1 MLTEPEKNSTEESG
15 FEKFASQA
23 LRLHRKGSFELL
35 LSQHLA
41 VATPSDPLVKVRL
54 TCESAWMV
62 PQDKLKLDMQQVETI
77 YMTCL
82 SFLNTN
88 TFKVDSVSIA
98 FGFEQTEENYERFIK
113 PWHKGVPL
121 AFVFGNLA
129 ERQSEQQ
136 ALQQAE
142 SEAEKFF
149 LYTTEFD
156 LSLGSFQM
164 LKTEFLKWA
173 IPQCMEIFEKLSR
186 LIDPDLYKE
195 MLGILKPDLK
205 SEEE

>member
-1 MLTEPEKNSTEESG
+1 MLTEAEENTEESG
-15 FEKFASQA
+15 FSKFASQA

-41 VATPSDPLVKVRL
+41 VAVPSDPMIKVRL
-54 TCESAWMV
+54 VCEACWMV
-62 PQDKLKLDMQQVETI
+62 PEDKLKLDMQQVEMI
-77 YMTCL
+77 YLSCL

-98 FGFEQTEENYERFIK
+98 FGFEQTEENFERFIK

-121 AFVFGNLA
+121 MFLYENQA
-129 ERQSEQQ
+129 ERESKNQVLEK
-136 ALQQAE
+136 AE
-142 SEAEKFF
+142 GEAEKFF

-156 LSLGSFQM
+156 LNLGSFQM
-164 LKTEFLKWA
+164 LKTEFLRWA

-195 MLGILKPDLK
+195 MLGILKPELK
-205 SEEE
+205 SGEE

>member
-1 MLTEPEKNSTEESG
+1 MLTEAEENTEESG
-15 FEKFASQA
+15 FSKFASQA

-41 VATPSDPLVKVRL
+41 VAVPSDPMIKVRL
-54 TCESAWMV
+54 VCEACWMV
-62 PQDKLKLDMQQVETI
+62 PEDKLKLDMQQVEMI
-77 YMTCL
+77 YLSCL

-98 FGFEQTEENYERFIK
+98 FGFEQTEENFERFIK

-121 AFVFGNLA
+121 MFLYENQA
-129 ERQSEQQ
+129 ERESKNQVLEK
-136 ALQQAE
+136 AE
-142 SEAEKFF
+142 GEAEKFF

-156 LSLGSFQM
+156 LNLGSFQM
-164 LKTEFLKWA
+164 LKTEFLRWA

-195 MLGILKPDLK
+195 MLGILKPELK
-205 SEEE
+205 SGQE

>member
-1 MLTEPEKNSTEESG
+1 MAETEETTKEESG

-77 YMTCL
+77 YLTCL

-88 TFKVDSVSIA
+88 TFKTDSVSMA
-98 FGFEQTEENYERFIK
+98 FGFEQTEENYDRFIK

-121 AFVFGNLA
+121 VFLYGSQA
-129 ERQSEQQ
+129 ERQSKNQV
-136 ALQQAE
+136 LDQAE
-142 SEAEKFF
+142 SEAKEFF
-149 LYTTEFD
+149 LYTTDFD

-164 LKTEFLKWA
+164 LKTEFLRWA
-173 IPQCMEIFEKLSR
+173 IPQCMDIFEKLSR

-195 MLGILKPDLK
+195 MLGILKPELK

>member
-1 MLTEPEKNSTEESG
+1 MTEAEENTEESG
-15 FEKFASQA
+15 FSKFASQA

-62 PQDKLKLDMQQVETI
+62 PKDSKINLNMEQVETI

-98 FGFEQTEENYERFIK
+98 FGFEQTEENFERFIK
-113 PWHKGVPL
+113 PWHAGVPL
-121 AFVFGNLA
+121 MFLYENQA
-129 ERQSEQQ
+129 ERESKNQVLEK
-136 ALQQAE
+136 AE
-142 SEAEKFF
+142 GEAEKFF

-156 LSLGSFQM
+156 LNLGSFQM
-164 LKTEFLKWA
+164 LKTEFLRYA

-195 MLGILKPDLK
+195 MLGILKPELK
-205 SEEE
+205 SGQE

>member
-1 MLTEPEKNSTEESG
+1 MLTEAEENTEESG
-15 FEKFASQA
+15 FSKFASQA

-41 VATPSDPLVKVRL
+41 VAVPSDPMIKVRL
-54 TCESAWMV
+54 VCEACWMV
-62 PQDKLKLDMQQVETI
+62 PEDKLKLDMQQVEMI
-77 YMTCL
+77 YLSCL

-98 FGFEQTEENYERFIK
+98 FGFEQTEENFERFIK

-121 AFVFGNLA
+121 MFLYGNQA
-129 ERQSEQQ
+129 ERESKNQVLEK
-136 ALQQAE
+136 AE
-142 SEAEKFF
+142 GEAEKFF

-156 LSLGSFQM
+156 LNLGSFQM
-164 LKTEFLKWA
+164 LKTEFLRWA

-195 MLGILKPDLK
+195 MLGILKPELK
-205 SEEE
+205 SGEE